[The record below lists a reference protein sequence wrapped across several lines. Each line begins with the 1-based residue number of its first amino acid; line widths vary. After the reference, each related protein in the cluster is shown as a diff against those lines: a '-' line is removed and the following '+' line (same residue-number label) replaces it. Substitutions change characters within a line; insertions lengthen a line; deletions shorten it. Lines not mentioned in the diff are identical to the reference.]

1 MKPIYVV
8 FKKLPATN
16 YPPAKFG
23 KFTEYLQP
31 LCHGQPEKSPCL
43 LHLVCFGN
51 FAKRTGLNK
60 CFLYIQQQSVFSC

>member
-31 LCHGQPEKSPCL
+31 LCHGQPEKKPLPSTPCL
-43 LHLVCFGN
+43 LWQFREENG
-51 FAKRTGLNK
+51 FE
-60 CFLYIQQQSVFSC
+60 

>member
-1 MKPIYVV
+1 VV

-31 LCHGQPEKSPCL
+31 LCHGQTGKKAPAVYTL
-43 LHLVCFGN
+43 
-51 FAKRTGLNK
+51 FALAISRRER
-60 CFLYIQQQSVFSC
+60 V

>member
-1 MKPIYVV
+1 VV

-31 LCHGQPEKSPCL
+31 LCHGQPEKKPLPSKPCL
-43 LHLVCFGN
+43 LWQFREENG
-51 FAKRTGLNK
+51 FE
-60 CFLYIQQQSVFSC
+60 